1 MSRGIAS
8 FLILIV
14 AIQQIICQDDFQ
26 NFVRAKLEK
35 LENENTKLTE
45 KVELYKKISLE
56 STSTLESI
64 VTDYQN
70 YKEKTTQEINMC
82 KEKFEEQGEGLAKLN
97 GLQDVSTLLTSAK
110 SCWQIGMQGITHSG
124 KAQFNFRSCGNYNFS
139 TLLYCIV

>member
-1 MSRGIAS
+1 M
-8 FLILIV
+8 
-14 AIQQIICQDDFQ
+14 
-26 NFVRAKLEK
+26 EK
-35 LENENTKLTE
+35 LETENTRWNEENTKLAQ
-45 KVELYKKISLE
+45 KVELYEKMSLE

>member
-1 MSRGIAS
+1 M
-8 FLILIV
+8 IV
-14 AIQQIICQDDFQ
+14 AIQQILCQDDFQ
-26 NFVRAKLEK
+26 NFVRTKLEK
-35 LENENTKLTE
+35 LETENTRWNEENTKLAQ
-45 KVELYKKISLE
+45 KVELYEKMSLE

>member
-1 MSRGIAS
+1 M
-8 FLILIV
+8 IV
-14 AIQQIICQDDFQ
+14 AIQQILCQDDFQ
-26 NFVRAKLEK
+26 NFVRTKLEK
-35 LENENTKLTE
+35 LETENTRLNEENTKLAK
-45 KVELYKKISLE
+45 KVELYEKMSLE

>member
-26 NFVRAKLEK
+26 NFVRTKLEK
-35 LENENTKLTE
+35 LETENTRWNEENTKLAQ
-45 KVELYKKISLE
+45 KVELYEKMSLE

-70 YKEKTTQEINMC
+70 YKEKTTQEINIC
-82 KEKFEEQGEGLAKLN
+82 KEKFEDQGEILSELNHNLN
-97 GLQDVSTLLTSAK
+97 GLQDVTTLLTTAK
-110 SCWQIGMQGITHSG
+110 SCWQIGMQGITQSG
-124 KAQFNFRSCGNYNFS
+124 
-139 TLLYCIV
+139 IVEF

>member
-1 MSRGIAS
+1 MSRGTAS

-56 STSTLESI
+56 STSTLESV

-82 KEKFEEQGEGLAKLN
+82 KEKFEEQGESLAKLN

>member
-26 NFVRAKLEK
+26 NFVRTKLEM

-45 KVELYKKISLE
+45 KVELYKKMSLE
-56 STSTLESI
+56 STSRLES
-64 VTDYQN
+64 VMTDYQN

-82 KEKFEEQGEGLAKLN
+82 KEKFEEQEEGLAKLN
-97 GLQDVSTLLTSAK
+97 GLQDVSTLLTTAK

-124 KAQFNFRSCGNYNFS
+124 KVQF
-139 TLLYCIV
+139 

>member
-1 MSRGIAS
+1 MSRRTAS

-56 STSTLESI
+56 STSTLESV

-70 YKEKTTQEINMC
+70 YKEKTTQEINVC
-82 KEKFEEQGEGLAKLN
+82 KEKFQEQGEGLAKLN

>member
-14 AIQQIICQDDFQ
+14 AIQQIMCQDEFQ
-26 NFVRAKLEK
+26 NFVRTKLEK
-35 LENENTKLTE
+35 LETENTRLNEENTKLAK
-45 KVELYKKISLE
+45 KVELYEKMSLE

-124 KAQFNFRSCGNYNFS
+124 IDSSILNH
-139 TLLYCIV
+139 

>member
-1 MSRGIAS
+1 M
-8 FLILIV
+8 
-14 AIQQIICQDDFQ
+14 
-26 NFVRAKLEK
+26 EK
-35 LENENTKLTE
+35 LETENTRLNEENTKLTK
-45 KVELYKKISLE
+45 KVELYEKMSLE

-97 GLQDVSTLLTSAK
+97 GLQNVSTLLTSAK

-124 KAQFNFRSCGNYNFS
+124 IDSS
-139 TLLYCIV
+139 ILDH

>member
-26 NFVRAKLEK
+26 NFVRTKLEK

-45 KVELYKKISLE
+45 KVELYKKMSLE
-56 STSTLESI
+56 STSRLES
-64 VTDYQN
+64 VETDYQN

-97 GLQDVSTLLTSAK
+97 GLQDVSTLLTTAK
-110 SCWQIGMQGITHSG
+110 SCWQIGMQGITQSG
-124 KAQFNFRSCGNYNFS
+124 IA
-139 TLLYCIV
+139 